1 MLDARIT
8 LLDDGLGID
17 LTLSDRFQAAGRANK
32 PSPIYLLQHI
42 ARCQYSPARQAVY
55 TILKE
60 RFDTEADRGES
71 SARQAMEDFRRGP
84 TGEEVGPRRLTAS
97 CHWDE
102 DGACGVIALIRCFG
116 PNADGKYG
124 QDISQ
129 GSYNDYLSFLP
140 KIADCLMEYAGGNP
154 EAMLV
159 YARFLRET
167 ILPTRGPDCRIPK
180 TSCLRLKTNCAP
192 RLNSMTSSTT
202 AWRWRRAPARPPPR
216 PAANAI
222 PPCGRFVTPWTANNE
237 TEESTR
243 FVGRAPGRVI
253 LCPAGEG

>member
-8 LLDDGLGID
+8 LLDDDLGMD
-17 LTLSDRFQAAGRANK
+17 LTLSDRFQAAGRANE
-32 PSPIYLLQHI
+32 PNPIYLLRHI
-42 ARCQYSPARQAVY
+42 ARYQYSPERQAVY

-60 RFDTEADRGES
+60 RFDAEADRGES
-71 SARQAMEDFRRGP
+71 SARQTMEDFRRGP

-102 DGACGVIALIRCFG
+102 DGARGVIALIRCFG

-124 QDISQ
+124 QDISR

-159 YARFLRET
+159 CARFPRET
-167 ILPTRGPDCRIPK
+167 YSANQRAGLPNSKNFLLEAKNELRAAIEQHDQQNLQQYDRLAVEVCRPGRLHAPQLTRYPLAAD
-180 TSCLRLKTNCAP
+180 SLRRG
-192 RLNSMTSSTT
+192 RLIMRRRN
-202 AWRWRRAPARPPPR
+202 RRA
-216 PAANAI
+216 
-222 PPCGRFVTPWTANNE
+222 
-237 TEESTR
+237 S
-243 FVGRAPGRVI
+243 
-253 LCPAGEG
+253 

>member
-55 TILKE
+55 TILTAGCPAAAA
-60 RFDTEADRGES
+60 RGHSRARLAREAS
-71 SARQAMEDFRRGP
+71 RRAP
-84 TGEEVGPRRLTAS
+84 TVVVGGPRRLTAS

-159 YARFLRET
+159 YARFPRET
-167 ILPTRGPDCRIPK
+167 YSANQRAGLPNSK
-180 TSCLRLKTNCAP
+180 NFLLEAKNELRAAIEQHDQQYDRLAVEACSDLAASTP
-192 RLNSMTSSTT
+192 RS
-202 AWRWRRAPARPPPR
+202 
-216 PAANAI
+216 
-222 PPCGRFVTPWTANNE
+222 
-237 TEESTR
+237 
-243 FVGRAPGRVI
+243 
-253 LCPAGEG
+253 